1 MIRKVINLPNLLTLG
16 RILITPFI
24 VYSILN
30 NFAVQA
36 LVLMVIAGLTDLL
49 DGAIAKR
56 FHMQTAVGAYMDP
69 IADKLMLVG
78 SIISLFI
85 IGQVPMFLFL
95 AVLFRD
101 VIIVIGAMAYELVTH
116 RLEMQPTYLSKVTT
130 VVQIIYVSM
139 ALLHIAWPLPAML
152 MPTMLMNIAAWMTF
166 AITCI
171 SGVQY
176 MILWTSKATHEE
188 HIS

>member
-1 MIRKVINLPNLLTLG
+1 MIRKIVNLPNLLTLG

-30 NFAVQA
+30 GFAVQA

-49 DGAIAKR
+49 DGAIANH
-56 FHMQTAVGAYMDP
+56 FHMQTVVGAYMDP
-69 IADKLMLVG
+69 IADKLMLVS

-95 AVLFRD
+95 AVVFRD
-101 VIIVIGAMAYELVTH
+101 VIIVIGAVAYELVTH

-130 VVQIIYVSM
+130 VVQIVYVST
-139 ALLHIAWPLPAML
+139 ALLHIAYPLPALVMHA
-152 MPTMLMNIAAWMTF
+152 AAW
-166 AITCI
+166 ITVTLTCL

-176 MILWTSKATHEE
+176 MLLWTNKAMHEE
-188 HIS
+188 NAS

>member
-1 MIRKVINLPNLLTLG
+1 MIRKIINLPNLLTLG
-16 RILITPFI
+16 RMLITPFI

-30 NFAVQA
+30 GSTVQA

-49 DGAIAKR
+49 DGAIAKH
-56 FHMQTAVGAYMDP
+56 FHMQTVVGAYMDP

-95 AVLFRD
+95 AVVFRD

-116 RLEMQPTYLSKVTT
+116 RLEIQPTYLSKVTT
-130 VVQIIYVSM
+130 VAQIVYVSSV
-139 ALLHIAWPLPAML
+139 LLHIVYPLPVFM
-152 MPTMLMNIAAWMTF
+152 MHTAAWITF
-166 AITCI
+166 ALTCM

-176 MILWTSKATHEE
+176 MLLWTGKAMHEE
-188 HIS
+188 SAS

>member
-1 MIRKVINLPNLLTLG
+1 MIHKVVNFPNLLTLG

-30 NFAVQA
+30 GFAVQA
-36 LVLMVIAGLTDLL
+36 LVLMVIAGLTDML
-49 DGAIAKR
+49 DGAIAKH
-56 FHMQTAVGAYMDP
+56 FHMQTMVGAYMDP

-85 IGQVPMFLFL
+85 VGQVPMFLFL
-95 AVLFRD
+95 AVVFRD

-130 VVQIIYVSM
+130 AVQIIYVST
-139 ALLHIAWPLPAML
+139 ALLHIALPLPAIMID
-152 MPTMLMNIAAWMTF
+152 TAAWITF
-166 AITCI
+166 AITCA

-188 HIS
+188 NAS

>member
-1 MIRKVINLPNLLTLG
+1 MMRKIINLPNLLTLG

-30 NFAVQA
+30 GFAIQA
-36 LVLMVIAGLTDLL
+36 LVLIVVAGLTDML
-49 DGAIAKR
+49 DGAIAKH
-56 FHMQTAVGAYMDP
+56 FHMQTMVGAYMDP

-85 IGQVPMFLFL
+85 VGQVPMFLFL
-95 AVLFRD
+95 AVVFRD

-130 VVQIIYVSM
+130 VVQIIYVSI
-139 ALLHIAWPLPAML
+139 ALLHIAWPLSAV
-152 MPTMLMNIAAWMTF
+152 LMNAAVWITF

-176 MILWTSKATHEE
+176 MILWTNKATHEE
-188 HIS
+188 NTS

>member
-1 MIRKVINLPNLLTLG
+1 MIREVINLPNLLTLG

-30 NFAVQA
+30 GFAIQA
-36 LVLMVIAGLTDLL
+36 LVLMVTAGLTDML

-56 FHMQTAVGAYMDP
+56 FHMQTVVGAYMDP

-101 VIIVIGAMAYELVTH
+101 VIIVVGAMAYELVTH

-139 ALLHIAWPLPAML
+139 ALLHISWPLSTMLTPAML
-152 MPTMLMNIAAWMTF
+152 MDIAAW
-166 AITCI
+166 IT
-171 SGVQY
+171 
-176 MILWTSKATHEE
+176 
-188 HIS
+188 

>member
-1 MIRKVINLPNLLTLG
+1 MIRKVVNLPNLLTLG

-30 NFAVQA
+30 GFAVHA
-36 LVLMVIAGLTDLL
+36 LVLMVIAGLTDML
-49 DGAIAKR
+49 DGAIAKH
-56 FHMQTAVGAYMDP
+56 FHMQTMVGAYMDP

-85 IGQVPMFLFL
+85 VGQVPMFLFL
-95 AVLFRD
+95 AVVFRD
-101 VIIVIGAMAYELVTH
+101 VIIVIGAMAYELVTR

-130 VVQIIYVSM
+130 VVQIVYVST
-139 ALLHIAWPLPAML
+139 ALLHIAWPLPTIL
-152 MPTMLMNIAAWMTF
+152 MSAAAWITF
-166 AITCI
+166 AITCA

-188 HIS
+188 NTS

>member
-1 MIRKVINLPNLLTLG
+1 MMHKIINLPNLLTLG

-30 NFAVQA
+30 GFAIQA
-36 LVLMVIAGLTDLL
+36 LTLMVIAGLTDML
-49 DGAIAKR
+49 DGAIAKH
-56 FHMQTAVGAYMDP
+56 FHMQTVVGAYMDP

-85 IGQVPMFLFL
+85 TGQAPMFLFL
-95 AVLFRD
+95 AVVFRD
-101 VIIVIGAMAYELVTH
+101 VIIIIGAMAYELVTH

-130 VVQIIYVSM
+130 VVQIVYVSTT
-139 ALLHIAWPLPAML
+139 LLHIAYPLPAML
-152 MPTMLMNIAAWMTF
+152 VDAAAWITF
-166 AITCI
+166 TLTCM

-176 MILWTSKATHEE
+176 MLLWTNKAMHEE
-188 HIS
+188 NAS